1 MALPAR
7 IRDKEAERAAV
18 KQGNRT
24 GRFKSQ
30 KHRDYVRTF
39 ACTMCGSTAA
49 IEVAHVRLGSDGA
62 MGRKPSD
69 YYCVSLCRDC
79 HDEQHRVG
87 EQTFW
92 RLQNV
97 PAIIDEFNRTSPAWR
112 EIAAHKREAERG

>member
-1 MALPAR
+1 M
-7 IRDKEAERAAV
+7 
-18 KQGNRT
+18 KQANRT

-69 YYCVSLCRDC
+69 YYCVSLCKPC
-79 HDEQHRVG
+79 HAGQHRMG
-87 EQTFW
+87 ERSFW
-92 RLQNV
+92 QGRDVAQV
-97 PAIIDEFNRTSPAWR
+97 IDEFNRTSPARR
-112 EIAAHKREAERG
+112 EIEAHKREVNQ